1 MKVIGD
7 SDFGGRLRGKMAR
20 TDLAPVFVR
29 ATSEMP
35 AGSPDKV
42 ELVGL
47 SERVTLS
54 VFPFRGRLL
63 FLKRA

>member
-20 TDLAPVFVR
+20 TDLAPVFVG

-42 ELVGL
+42 DIGWPVGPGNVQ
-47 SERVTLS
+47 SCFHFEDGYC
-54 VFPFRGRLL
+54 F
-63 FLKRA
+63 